1 MSVFGMDEQ
10 LRIEQQKTDTGVVSS
25 VNGWMNNGLPTGE
38 QEPVKYNKDG
48 KLVLDEQEVVCEDGR
63 MVLEKCLQDEVME
76 VEDLGH
82 LLKKPP
88 KVQKKE
94 EPVIK
99 QEEQPKP
106 RGGGM
111 RIIIKGPF
119 KVKHTAPSFIKEKKP
134 TVQEAPPVETLDL
147 DLRRKL
153 VWEVDGQP
161 LELEVPKGSE
171 VNVSGSEFRP
181 LWGGQKSVEE
191 VSGLSQAKSG
201 VRDGIRSQFEVVEEA
216 EDSGVETTPTH
227 QPKKHKLTL
236 LSYEQEETLKW
247 AMGSV
252 RMPPYDIASWQHTDP
267 LHRATESVTRS
278 EEAQQQV
285 SSAEEKVVKTPLE
298 EVQGVPTNTKL
309 DTAKEKEVKTPLEE
323 VKGIPTN
330 MPYSKPSYN
339 MVGQDRYKALTRTV
353 PSMQAVKLD
362 TAEEKEVKTPLE
374 EVKGVTTNTV
384 YTRPSYN
391 MVGQDRYKSLTRMV
405 PSMQL
410 YTAEEKEV
418 KTSLD
423 EVQGL
428 VPKIAYSTP
437 CYHTVRQDRYKS
449 FSNLVPSAEAPSIK
463 LNKGKEQKA
472 HLRLVMKGGDL
483 APISWHKAAVAAVTQ
498 EYVKAKYSQVPS
510 NQSIH
515 IAKIQSA
522 ISDLESI
529 KTHVEIAWNTVK
541 PVSANHQ
548 YSKAKFSFTKSNSPV
563 YFSDTQTA
571 ETKLEKSK
579 VQPDL
584 DWVKPEL
591 IPVAPHYYKTKS
603 RFAKSQ
609 DPLYSGIQESMI
621 TVPQSVDDLAPIQK
635 EKANVVDVSHKYEKA
650 KSSQVSSNLPLH
662 NAKLGSTDAV
672 AESVNDEVKTAQYNK
687 PEYEKVQQ
695 VVLKHNTNVVASNTA
710 QYQQGNQKTLHL
722 AEDEVEGIIEPF
734 RARGCKFETVPQP
747 YDEAVKYEI
756 TPSQKPTYQAKSQDL
771 ILKTEVVKEN
781 TDKVEFHKPAVE
793 LTGQTLFSHDTAIT
807 KSGQPSYHQAKKS
820 HLILTTEVAKENT
833 DEVEFQKPTVAL
845 TDQKLLSHD
854 TTITKSGQPTYHE
867 AKKNHLIL
875 TTEHVKEITD
885 HVEFDKAAVELTGVK
900 LSRHN
905 TDVTK
910 SKWRYFGVQEG
921 NITLKTGVA
930 KENEDKV
937 EFQQPTVELAG
948 QKLFHHDTTIT
959 KSGQPTYHE
968 AKKEDLVLK
977 TEVAKE
983 DTAKVEFHK
992 LTPELTGQKLF
1003 RHDTAITNS
1012 VQPSYHQAKK
1022 NHLIL
1027 ATEVAKESTD
1037 EVDFHKPTVAHT
1049 DQKLLSHDT
1058 AVTKSGKP
1066 TYHEAKKNHSILTT
1080 EYTKEITDRVEFDKA
1095 AVELSVV
1102 KLFRHNTAITKSKW
1116 RYFGVREG
1124 RITLQTEGVHGLDTN
1139 VKYETANV
1147 RKVEQELHTANK
1159 DEVLVKTADYF
1170 HTKPHRAAVPP
1181 LETLG
1186 VVEPLTYETASVQN
1200 VEAVFA
1206 KADQGEVTVEVPE
1219 YHTAIT
1225 NSKFLTLSETKEDVT
1240 EIKYDTVTPQTVSEE
1255 PLHNVIVGE
1264 GKSEWHWLHAEE
1276 GELEELTFEKTR
1288 KLKPPIIESAVRE
1301 IVDPQLEMPR
1311 PVFITNQAAVQ
1322 APLPTFTAKEVNSLP
1337 EWETCETFTVEEV
1350 TPVRAK
1356 ASVAVMNVCRAQASQ
1371 PRVQLAEEMPIVK
1384 VDAVQALSPPPKTR
1398 PGLFYVKPKEVQ
1410 QPPLEEVGTIDDLNT
1425 ESAKVS
1431 EEETPTLH
1439 KVTVTPVSKL
1449 KLELP
1454 KLEIREEEETITVDD
1469 LDLSPVTVVSPKP
1482 TQIHAKIQMEEPTE
1496 VQSQMHVSLQ
1506 ALPRPLLKQANE
1518 DSLEEIPLG
1527 STLEIPEL
1535 PYHKART
1542 SMCPLLTSHRAGAM
1556 KLPIQRAPLGYNQ
1569 DWRTLKRLEGL
1580 RASLMVNGETEAPY
1594 ISRTSSVQSLNSQMS
1609 NDLAWTYA
1617 DDKKPTE
1624 KEEKK
1629 EPSASPE
1636 KPSPPRPGSRKP
1648 LDDNTFKAPEE
1659 EPDAP
1664 VPPKDEPKAA
1674 PPKKGTAIQMVR
1686 ELLGLPP
1693 KGKTQP
1699 EAKPAAPVTKETP
1712 PEPVVKETPAPEPV
1726 VKETP
1731 APEPVVK
1738 ETPAPEPVVKE
1749 TPPEPVVKE
1758 RPAPVVSRAPEPV
1771 VKEMPAPE
1779 PLVKETP
1786 APEPLVKETPAPEPV
1801 VKETPAPEP
1810 VVKETPAPEPVVK
1823 ETPAPEPVVKET
1835 PAPVKKAPEPIT
1847 IGPPSAELPEPVD
1860 LPTTPIPSSMV
1871 VPSGPQKSPPA
1882 ASSQPEKLGFW
1893 DSLRRDLKKPTAAAA
1908 APDNS
1913 TSKPSVSD
1921 KESESDP
1928 DSNTASKLGRYLGFF
1943 KRDSERGRE
1952 EKKDE
1957 KSPKRSSLFSRAPA
1971 GSSEPQ

>member
-1 MSVFGMDEQ
+1 
-10 LRIEQQKTDTGVVSS
+10 
-25 VNGWMNNGLPTGE
+25 
-38 QEPVKYNKDG
+38 
-48 KLVLDEQEVVCEDGR
+48 
-63 MVLEKCLQDEVME
+63 
-76 VEDLGH
+76 
-82 LLKKPP
+82 
-88 KVQKKE
+88 
-94 EPVIK
+94 
-99 QEEQPKP
+99 
-106 RGGGM
+106 
-111 RIIIKGPF
+111 
-119 KVKHTAPSFIKEKKP
+119 
-134 TVQEAPPVETLDL
+134 
-147 DLRRKL
+147 
-153 VWEVDGQP
+153 
-161 LELEVPKGSE
+161 
-171 VNVSGSEFRP
+171 
-181 LWGGQKSVEE
+181 
-191 VSGLSQAKSG
+191 
-201 VRDGIRSQFEVVEEA
+201 
-216 EDSGVETTPTH
+216 
-227 QPKKHKLTL
+227 
-236 LSYEQEETLKW
+236 
-247 AMGSV
+247 
-252 RMPPYDIASWQHTDP
+252 
-267 LHRATESVTRS
+267 
-278 EEAQQQV
+278 
-285 SSAEEKVVKTPLE
+285 
-298 EVQGVPTNTKL
+298 
-309 DTAKEKEVKTPLEE
+309 
-323 VKGIPTN
+323 
-330 MPYSKPSYN
+330 

-353 PSMQAVKLD
+353 PSMQAVKLN

-374 EVKGVTTNTV
+374 EVKGVPTNTT
-384 YTRPSYN
+384 YTKPSYN
-391 MVGQDRYKSLTRMV
+391 MVGQDRYKALTRMV
-405 PSMQL
+405 PSMQAVKL
-410 YTAEEKEV
+410 DTAQEKEV

-437 CYHTVRQDRYKS
+437 CYHTVRQDRYKAY
-449 FSNLVPSAEAPSIK
+449 SNLVPSAEAPSIK

-510 NQSIH
+510 NQPIH

-529 KTHVEIAWNTVK
+529 ETHVEIAWNTVK
-541 PVSANHQ
+541 PVSTNHQ

-563 YFSDTQTA
+563 FFADTQTA

-579 VQPDL
+579 VQADL

-603 RFAKSQ
+603 RSAKSQ

-672 AESVNDEVKTAQYNK
+672 AESVNDEVKTAQYSK

-820 HLILTTEVAKENT
+820 HLILTTEVAKE
-833 DEVEFQKPTVAL
+833 
-845 TDQKLLSHD
+845 
-854 TTITKSGQPTYHE
+854 
-867 AKKNHLIL
+867 
-875 TTEHVKEITD
+875 
-885 HVEFDKAAVELTGVK
+885 
-900 LSRHN
+900 
-905 TDVTK
+905 
-910 SKWRYFGVQEG
+910 
-921 NITLKTGVA
+921 
-930 KENEDKV
+930 
-937 EFQQPTVELAG
+937 
-948 QKLFHHDTTIT
+948 
-959 KSGQPTYHE
+959 
-968 AKKEDLVLK
+968 
-977 TEVAKE
+977 
-983 DTAKVEFHK
+983 
-992 LTPELTGQKLF
+992 
-1003 RHDTAITNS
+1003 
-1012 VQPSYHQAKK
+1012 
-1022 NHLIL
+1022 
-1027 ATEVAKESTD
+1027 STD

-1080 EYTKEITDRVEFDKA
+1080 EYTKEITDRVEFHKA

-1159 DEVLVKTADYF
+1159 DEVLVETADYF

-1206 KADQGEVTVEVPE
+1206 KADQGEVTVEAPE

-1482 TQIHAKIQMEEPTE
+1482 TQIHAKIEMEEQTE
-1496 VQSQMHVSLQ
+1496 VPSQMHVSLPV
-1506 ALPRPLLKQANE
+1506 LPRPLLKQANE

-1731 APEPVVK
+1731 APEPVIK

-1749 TPPEPVVKE
+1749 TPPETVVKE
-1758 RPAPVVSRAPEPV
+1758 RPAPVVSRAPKPV

-1779 PLVKETP
+1779 PLVKEMP
-1786 APEPLVKETPAPEPV
+1786 APEPVVKEMPAPEPV

-1835 PAPVKKAPEPIT
+1835 SAPVKKAPEPIT

-1882 ASSQPEKLGFW
+1882 ASAQPE
-1893 DSLRRDLKKPTAAAA
+1893 AAAA
-1908 APDNS
+1908 SSSPLGEVS
-1913 TSKPSVSD
+1913 LTFLVPTSSGIKIIKTS
-1921 KESESDP
+1921 
-1928 DSNTASKLGRYLGFF
+1928 
-1943 KRDSERGRE
+1943 
-1952 EKKDE
+1952 
-1957 KSPKRSSLFSRAPA
+1957 
-1971 GSSEPQ
+1971 

>member
-278 EEAQQQV
+278 EEAQQ
-285 SSAEEKVVKTPLE
+285 
-298 EVQGVPTNTKL
+298 
-309 DTAKEKEVKTPLEE
+309 
-323 VKGIPTN
+323 
-330 MPYSKPSYN
+330 
-339 MVGQDRYKALTRTV
+339 
-353 PSMQAVKLD
+353 
-362 TAEEKEVKTPLE
+362 
-374 EVKGVTTNTV
+374 
-384 YTRPSYN
+384 
-391 MVGQDRYKSLTRMV
+391 
-405 PSMQL
+405 
-410 YTAEEKEV
+410 
-418 KTSLD
+418 
-423 EVQGL
+423 
-428 VPKIAYSTP
+428 
-437 CYHTVRQDRYKS
+437 
-449 FSNLVPSAEAPSIK
+449 
-463 LNKGKEQKA
+463 
-472 HLRLVMKGGDL
+472 
-483 APISWHKAAVAAVTQ
+483 
-498 EYVKAKYSQVPS
+498 
-510 NQSIH
+510 
-515 IAKIQSA
+515 
-522 ISDLESI
+522 
-529 KTHVEIAWNTVK
+529 
-541 PVSANHQ
+541 
-548 YSKAKFSFTKSNSPV
+548 
-563 YFSDTQTA
+563 
-571 ETKLEKSK
+571 
-579 VQPDL
+579 
-584 DWVKPEL
+584 
-591 IPVAPHYYKTKS
+591 
-603 RFAKSQ
+603 
-609 DPLYSGIQESMI
+609 
-621 TVPQSVDDLAPIQK
+621 
-635 EKANVVDVSHKYEKA
+635 
-650 KSSQVSSNLPLH
+650 
-662 NAKLGSTDAV
+662 
-672 AESVNDEVKTAQYNK
+672 
-687 PEYEKVQQ
+687 
-695 VVLKHNTNVVASNTA
+695 